1 MIRCVFSPYL
11 ELYYLCMLT
20 YDLSRD
26 TFPLTTLK
34 AIQTT
39 FKAIQLIR
47 VDIVLLRDIFLLMK
61 NITHNVNT
69 CRSLH
74 NNYFPRWMEEPAY

>member
-11 ELYYLCMLT
+11 ELYYLCMFT

-34 AIQTT
+34 AIQ
-39 FKAIQLIR
+39 LIR
-47 VDIVLLRDIFLLMK
+47 VDIVLLRDIFSLMK